1 VQTTITGRFVL
12 APGEPVVVGTTA
24 RFTDHVV
31 NTGDVTLTGFDGSR
45 TLRPGEAADIVRDH
59 VVTEADLAS
68 GSITSAAQY
77 WATTPSGAGYE
88 TPVVTFELPVPGEQ
102 PAPQEHP
109 GLAGR
114 ASGSPALAPGE
125 KPRIGTRVT
134 WTVTVTNTGDVEL
147 QDVRLRGGKERVFLA
162 PGETR
167 TLTRSTTLS
176 AHDLETRRVSSITQI
191 SGRTPEEG
199 ALVHLEVRGARLI
212 RLP

>member
-1 VQTTITGRFVL
+1 M
-12 APGEPVVVGTTA
+12 
-24 RFTDHVV
+24 

-59 VVTEADLAS
+59 VVTEVDLAS

-77 WATTPSGAGYE
+77 WARTPSGAVYE

-102 PAPQEHP
+102 PVQQEHP
-109 GLAGR
+109 ELAGR
-114 ASGSPALAPGE
+114 VAGSLDLAPGE
-125 KPRIGTRVT
+125 RPRIGTRVT

-176 AHDLETRRVSSITQI
+176 AHDLETRRVSSITQV
-191 SGRTPEEG
+191 SGRTPEG